1 MKIERAGKIERS
13 GALNERAL
21 TLLAPLTR
29 GRRAVFSLVA
39 AAAAALLSGSALGVT
54 FPEAALNFQP
64 EATAADMASA
74 RALSRVFQS
83 VAKKAE
89 PAVVHIR
96 QFSKVPQ
103 FQRDNFGFQR
113 MAEAQLQETGLG
125 SGVIVSAD
133 GYILTNNH
141 VAQNVETLLVRLLD
155 RRELEAKVI
164 GRDPDTD
171 LALLKIDANN
181 LSYVEFADSDSVEV
195 GEWLLAIGSP
205 FGFSNTVTSGIV
217 SAKGRSGIGGLQGYQ
232 DFIQTDA
239 AVNPGNSGGPMLNLE
254 GKIIGINSAIASRS
268 GGYQGIS
275 FAIPSNIAKSIVES
289 IIKTGRVT
297 RGWLGV
303 DLADTGMNEP
313 NGTRRGAAPEV
324 TVTPNGTRRG
334 AAPEVTV
341 TRVMEKSPAEKAGLK
356 QGDVVLTFRGREIDN
371 IARLRTQIALTP
383 PDTTVPI
390 EIRRDG
396 KKLTLDVKIGD
407 QATGVAEAVG
417 GAYARKAGLV
427 FQTLDKDLA
436 TRSGYRNVS
445 GVLVVSID
453 QMSRAASAE
462 MEIGDIIVAIND
474 RRVTT
479 AEEAAEALNNAD
491 YAQGVRM
498 SVIRKNM
505 RGSLMLQ
512 D

>member
-324 TVTPNGTRRG
+324 TVT
-334 AAPEVTV
+334 
-341 TRVMEKSPAEKAGLK
+341 RVMEKSPAEKAGLK

>member
-324 TVTPNGTRRG
+324 TVT
-334 AAPEVTV
+334 
-341 TRVMEKSPAEKAGLK
+341 RVMEKSPAEKAGLK

-453 QMSRAASAE
+453 PMSRAASAE

>member
-324 TVTPNGTRRG
+324 TVT
-334 AAPEVTV
+334 
-341 TRVMEKSPAEKAGLK
+341 RVMEKSPAEKAGLK

-491 YAQGVRM
+491 YAQGVRL

>member
-1 MKIERAGKIERS
+1 MKIERA

-324 TVTPNGTRRG
+324 TVT
-334 AAPEVTV
+334 
-341 TRVMEKSPAEKAGLK
+341 RVMEKSPAEKAGLK

>member
-1 MKIERAGKIERS
+1 MKIERA

-324 TVTPNGTRRG
+324 TVT
-334 AAPEVTV
+334 
-341 TRVMEKSPAEKAGLK
+341 RVMEKSPAEKAGLK

-453 QMSRAASAE
+453 PMSRAASAE

-491 YAQGVRM
+491 YAQGVRL

>member
-239 AVNPGNSGGPMLNLE
+239 AVNPDNSGGPMLNLE

-303 DLADTGMNEP
+303 DLADTGMNE
-313 NGTRRGAAPEV
+313 
-324 TVTPNGTRRG
+324 PNGTRRG

>member
-1 MKIERAGKIERS
+1 MKIERA

-324 TVTPNGTRRG
+324 TVT
-334 AAPEVTV
+334 
-341 TRVMEKSPAEKAGLK
+341 RVMEKSPAEKAGLK

-491 YAQGVRM
+491 YAQGVRL